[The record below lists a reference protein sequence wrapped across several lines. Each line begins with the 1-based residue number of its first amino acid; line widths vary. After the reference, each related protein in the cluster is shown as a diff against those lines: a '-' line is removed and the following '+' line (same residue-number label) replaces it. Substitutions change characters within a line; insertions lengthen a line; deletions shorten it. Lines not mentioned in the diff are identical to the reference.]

1 MPPLL
6 RRASVASAVTV
17 ALVLLLP
24 ACSGGKSYSFP
35 QVRIDATVNQ
45 DGSLSIVENRTFD
58 FHGNFHFAF
67 FTVEHRQFDDVVD
80 FSVREGVQEY
90 APGVEGQPGT
100 VSFEDDVL
108 EGPGGFKFKATW
120 WFDAS
125 DEQRTFTV
133 SYRVLC
139 AVDLYSDAA
148 HLLWQFIGRGWIVET
163 KSALSTV
170 HLPERTTNPPERPT
184 FPCFSSIN
192 SDGFPPENPEPLQ
205 TTPLTADDVRA
216 WGHGPL
222 QGEVRIVDPQTIALS
237 VTDVPPGMFVEGS
250 ILFPAESVPYLYQD
264 GESGRQRILDEER
277 SLADQANAEREDA
290 RALTARQRLW
300 DRIDTALLIGLVWLL
315 AVMVFIARLRDFT
328 PGVPKTLEEP
338 PEPGLH
344 PSVLAYQW
352 ARFRRRGGSA
362 NAFRAQLLKLARDR
376 AIDVVP
382 LGTVT
387 EAKDYE
393 LRLREVPTDRLDE
406 EFANFLFRGDEP
418 VRLDGLRPD
427 PPQRAALRIWWMDV
441 RASSGE
447 AFVMPFRIE
456 SALMW
461 SILLTSPF
469 WSIAPAIL
477 ADRALFIPFAIV
489 ESLVLA
495 LIARKLIPRRPVPGH
510 RERLARWSA
519 FRRFLKR
526 FSSLPDAPTAA
537 VVVWEQYL
545 VYAVALDVAKRVEKQ
560 VRAILPEEQ
569 MPAPWPGAPA
579 GVSGLAYLRSFDS
592 VPASAISLAAFS
604 FSSGSSS
611 DSGSSSSSSAGGFGG
626 GFSSGGGGGGGG
638 TGGGAG

>member
-1 MPPLL
+1 MI
-6 RRASVASAVTV
+6 RRASVGCTLTV
-17 ALVLLLP
+17 ALGLLLP
-24 ACSGGKSYSFP
+24 GCSGGKSYSFP
-35 QVRIDATVNQ
+35 QVHIDTTVNQ

-80 FSVREGVQEY
+80 FSVREGAHEY
-90 APGVEGQPGT
+90 GPGAQGQPGS
-100 VSFEDDVL
+100 VLFEDDVL

-148 HLLWQFIGRGWIVET
+148 HLLWQFIGRGWTVGT
-163 KSALSTV
+163 KSAVITV
-170 HLPERTTNPPERPT
+170 HLPGRTTNPPERPT
-184 FPCFSSIN
+184 FPCFSSIQ
-192 SDGFPPENPEPLQ
+192 SDGSALESPASLQ

-237 VTDVPPGMFVEGS
+237 VTDVPPGTFVEGS
-250 ILFPAESVPYLYQD
+250 ILFPPESVPYLYQD
-264 GESGRQRILDEER
+264 AESGRQRVLDDER
-277 SLADQANAEREDA
+277 SLADQANVEREDA
-290 RALTARQRLW
+290 RALAARRRLW
-300 DRIDTALLIGLVWLL
+300 GRIDTGVLIGLAWLL
-315 AVMVFIARLRDFT
+315 VILVFIARLRDFT

-352 ARFRRRGGSA
+352 ARFRRKGGRA
-362 NAFRAQLLKLARDR
+362 NSFRAQLLKLARDR

-387 EAKDYE
+387 EARDYE
-393 LRLREVPTDRLDE
+393 LRLREVPLDHLDE
-406 EFANFLFRGDEP
+406 EFANFLFHGDEP
-418 VRLDGLRPD
+418 VRLDGLSPD
-427 PPQRAALRIWWMDV
+427 AVQRTALRIWWMDV
-441 RASSGE
+441 TASSGE
-447 AFVMPFRIE
+447 GFVMPFRIE
-456 SALMW
+456 SMLMW
-461 SILLTSPF
+461 SIFLASPF

-477 ADRALFIPFAIV
+477 GDRALFIPFAVV

-495 LIARKLIPRRPVPGH
+495 LIAHKLIPRRPTAGH
-510 RERLARWSA
+510 RERLGRWSA

-537 VVVWEQYL
+537 VIIWEQYL
-545 VYAVALDVAKRVEKQ
+545 VYAVALGVAKRVEKQ

-569 MPAPWPGAPA
+569 MPAPWPGAPG
-579 GVSGLAYLRSFDS
+579 GVSGLAYLRSFDAI
-592 VPASAISLAAFS
+592 PASAISLAAFS
-604 FSSGSSS
+604 SGSGSGSS
-611 DSGSSSSSSAGGFGG
+611 SSSSSSAGGFGG

>member
-1 MPPLL
+1 MAPVL
-6 RRASVASAVTV
+6 RRASVACAVTA
-17 ALVLLLP
+17 ALVLMLP
-24 ACSGGKSYSFP
+24 GCSGGKSYSFP

-67 FTVEHRQFDDVVD
+67 FTVEHRVFDDVVD

-90 APGVEGQPGT
+90 GPGVEGQLGS
-100 VSFEDDVL
+100 VLFEDNVL
-108 EGPGGFKFKATW
+108 EGSGGFKFKATW
-120 WFDAS
+120 WFDAN

-148 HLLWQFIGRGWIVET
+148 HLLWQFIGRGWTVGT
-163 KSALSTV
+163 KSALITV
-170 HLPERTTNPPERPT
+170 HLPGRTTNPPARPT
-184 FPCFSSIN
+184 FPCFPSTLTNGST
-192 SDGFPPENPEPLQ
+192 PENPASLQ

-222 QGEVRIVDPQTIALS
+222 RGEVRIVDPQTIALS
-237 VTDVPPGMFVEGS
+237 VTDVPPGSFVEGS
-250 ILFPAESVPYLYQD
+250 ILFPAESVPYLYHDQ
-264 GESGRQRILDEER
+264 ESGRQRILDEER

-290 RALTARQRLW
+290 RALAARQRLW
-300 DRIDTALLIGLVWLL
+300 DRIDTAVLIGLVWLL
-315 AVMVFIARLRDFT
+315 AVLVFIARLRDFT

-352 ARFRRRGGSA
+352 ARFRRRGGRA

-387 EAKDYE
+387 EARDFE
-393 LRLREVPTDRLDE
+393 LRLREVPSDRLDE
-406 EFANFLFRGDEP
+406 EFANFLFHGDEP

-427 PPQRAALRIWWMDV
+427 SVQRTALRIWWLDV
-441 RASSGE
+441 AASSGE

-461 SILLTSPF
+461 SIFLTSPF
-469 WSIAPAIL
+469 WSIATAIL
-477 ADRALFIPFAIV
+477 ADRALFIPLAIV
-489 ESLVLA
+489 ESLMLA
-495 LIARKLIPRRPVPGH
+495 LIARKLIPRRPAPGH

-569 MPAPWPGAPA
+569 IPAPWPGAPP
-579 GVSGLAYLRSFDS
+579 GMSGLAYLRSFDAI
-592 VPASAISLAAFS
+592 PASAISLTAFG
-604 FSSGSSS
+604 FSSGSGSA
-611 DSGSSSSSSAGGFGG
+611 SSSSSSAGGFGG
-626 GFSSGGGGGGGG
+626 GFGSGGGGGGGG